1 MEKRANDS
9 FRLLYFFFFC
19 ARVTRISKQTSR
31 AAARKENYG
40 RGNRPWLIPR
50 YLAVF
55 NLQKIN
61 NYNKSE
67 NKAEASALLCLILVT
82 GTVTVT
88 HV

>member
-1 MEKRANDS
+1 M
-9 FRLLYFFFFC
+9 
-19 ARVTRISKQTSR
+19 SKQTSR
-31 AAARKENYG
+31 AAARKENYD

-67 NKAEASALLCLILVT
+67 KKKAEASALLCLILVT

-88 HV
+88 HI